1 VKQKWSKLRSTNNIS
16 SVCVCYIHCVINMDV
31 LHKPSKSDSKKKN
44 RYHGMCL
51 FIAVAIVFTF
61 TFS

>member
-1 VKQKWSKLRSTNNIS
+1 
-16 SVCVCYIHCVINMDV
+16 MDV

-51 FIAVAIVFTF
+51 FIAVVILFTF
-61 TFS
+61 TFSWIGLVYNLCNSNSM